1 MWGSGLVGDNY
12 DNDLDI
18 EEIQSPLVR
27 AITKELSQHP
37 HFKDKPKGLVSIVIN
52 LQGKE
57 KTEDKEK
64 DMSKKSHP
72 VFAENGDGWFEENI
86 GKSADNI
93 VKDLRRA
100 RRHHKDFKN
109 DIDDIIRN
117 VQTLKATEVEST
129 LQMFPWM
136 DGRSDTIRELGLSDR
151 DLKALRRFGSARS
164 TSLTRACEQWD
175 NATGEIKTLE
185 SIEEAWDSDQKNE
198 WARAMKLRK
207 DARKSWRSTLHQTDT
222 LNKYEKEWLVMA
234 VEELEL
240 RGPMKAQDMVG
251 NMFDR
256 GLDQNHRK
264 GLSSRKLG
272 GLLNTYGEEV
282 NIMKGARRGEYVL
295 LKQNALVIK
304 ESQVWPYAAGFL
316 DADGYITITK
326 RGEPRAGFIATGERG
341 RVHCEQLH
349 KTLGCGV
356 LQLNQ
361 KVYKDGQRSQHRLQ
375 FYSKDDMRKLLNGIS
390 PHLQM
395 KNLQA
400 KAVLEFLDADSE
412 RKSQLQRVV
421 QYQNWCDTAKGKELL
436 NEWGI
441 NAETIGKWS
450 EAIL

>member
-1 MWGSGLVGDNY
+1 MWSSGLVGDNY
-12 DNDLDI
+12 DSDLDI
-18 EEIQSPLVR
+18 EEIESPLVR

-52 LQGKE
+52 LQGEKKPKGKE
-57 KTEDKEK
+57 EE
-64 DMSKKSHP
+64 MPKKSHP
-72 VFAENGDGWFEENI
+72 TFAENGDGWFEENI
-86 GKSADNI
+86 GKSADAV

-100 RRHHKDFKN
+100 RRHYKDFKG
-109 DIDDIIRN
+109 DIDDIIRS
-117 VQTLKATEVEST
+117 VQTLKATEVETT
-129 LQMFPWM
+129 LQMYPWM
-136 DGRSDTIRELGLSDR
+136 DSRGPTIRELGLSDR
-151 DLKALRRFGSARS
+151 DLKALRRFGETRS

-175 NATGEIKTLE
+175 NATGVIKTLE
-185 SIEEAWDSDQKNE
+185 SVEEVWDSGQKNE
-198 WARAMKLRK
+198 WARAMQLRK

-222 LNKYEKEWLVMA
+222 LNKYEKDWLDMA

-251 NMFDR
+251 NMFDKT
-256 GLDQNHRK
+256 LDQNHRK
-264 GLSSRKLG
+264 GLTSRRLG
-272 GLLNTYGEEV
+272 SLLNTYGEEV
-282 NIMKGARRGEYVL
+282 NIMKGARRSEYIL
-295 LKQNALVIK
+295 LKHNALVIK
-304 ESQVWPYAAGFL
+304 ESQMWPYAAGFL

-326 RGEPRAGFIATGERG
+326 RGEPRAGFIATGARG
-341 RVHCEQLH
+341 RIHCEQLH

-356 LQLNQ
+356 LQLDQ

-395 KNLQA
+395 KDLQA

-421 QYQNWCDTAKGKELL
+421 QYQNWRDTAKGKELL

-441 NAETIGKWS
+441 NAETIGKWE
-450 EAIL
+450 EAVL